1 MMTIVTIVF
10 FVVFFGLAFY
20 INNLLDKR
28 EEEKNKKAELNRNTR
43 DY

>member
-10 FVVFFGLAFY
+10 FAVFFGLALY